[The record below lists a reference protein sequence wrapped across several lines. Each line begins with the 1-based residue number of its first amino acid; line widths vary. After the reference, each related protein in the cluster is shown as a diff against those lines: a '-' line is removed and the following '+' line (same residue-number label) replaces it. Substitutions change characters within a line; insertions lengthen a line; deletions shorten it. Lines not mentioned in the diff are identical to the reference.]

1 MSFSLRNVGLLLLGL
16 PPTAT
21 DKRFATELHGNSSA
35 AANFARLRTMMDR
48 VGDGDA
54 LSLYAR
60 NGSGAFDVAEWIDR
74 GKMPDGSSDP
84 LYAIKSD
91 ATRKNHY
98 TTLVMLSTP
107 GKCCDA
113 LAAAVSPDA
122 KDYFKKRLAE
132 VAKIARERDGSVES
146 YATGGGEESATWEEI
161 THAYSDPDR
170 LSLLGPEDRLIVDFW
185 VMCGPGF
192 PPQRQDFSN
201 VVISRSRASRAVP
214 GQSYLFF
221 RDDAAF
227 VSIATREGISVKR
240 DLPPELSRSI
250 KKHLDQHGWRKW
262 LFQSRSGKPRPLKPN
277 TYGQQVQAAFHRLL
291 FKRLGVNALTRAYAR
306 RHLPEQSDT

>member
-1 MSFSLRNVGLLLLGL
+1 
-16 PPTAT
+16 
-21 DKRFATELHGNSSA
+21 
-35 AANFARLRTMMDR
+35 
-48 VGDGDA
+48 
-54 LSLYAR
+54 LYAR
-60 NGSGAFDVAEWIDR
+60 NGSGEFDVAEWIDR
-74 GKMPDGSSDP
+74 GTMPDGSYDP

-113 LAAAVSPDA
+113 LAVMISPEA
-122 KDYFKKRLAE
+122 RMYFKRRLADL
-132 VAKIARERDGSVES
+132 ANLARER
-146 YATGGGEESATWEEI
+146 YGGGGSDAGGVDEESATWEEI
-161 THAYSDPDR
+161 TDAYRDPDR

-221 RDDAAF
+221 RDDSAF
-227 VSIATREGISVKR
+227 ITITAREGISVKR
-240 DLPPELSRSI
+240 DLPLELSKSI
-250 KKHLDQHGWRKW
+250 KKHLDEHGWRKW

-291 FKRLGVNALTRAYAR
+291 SKRLGVNALARAYSR
-306 RHLPEQSDT
+306 RRLPEQIGI